1 MNSPRP
7 AARAAAALA
16 LALAAAIPLAGSA
29 PEAQFLAG
37 SLTPAP
43 ALPGEAVS
51 MVITDTTGEGFVFG
65 CFPEIFPGSQT
76 AAPIPPFIG
85 CAAVLFAVAPHGS
98 VGMIWDQTI
107 GGGTAVPPG
116 DYWLRFSSFSPDF
129 QEARSDWFC
138 LSIQLPDE
146 PTLRLLEPA
155 RVGADAAME
164 VVLPG
169 ATFAPYRVLASL
181 DSSQPLALPGLELF
195 LTHDALFEQTLYPD
209 NGVFAGGSGFLD
221 VNGRADDVA
230 LHVPDDPSLAYQ
242 GLVAQAVIEL
252 GGNLYPTNAVAI
264 TVAP

>member
-1 MNSPRP
+1 MNSQRP

-16 LALAAAIPLAGSA
+16 LCAALARAGSA
-29 PEAQFLAG
+29 PEAQSLAG
-37 SLTPAP
+37 ALTPAP
-43 ALPGEAVS
+43 ALPGETVS
-51 MVITDTTGEGFVFG
+51 MVVTDTTGEGFLFG
-65 CFPEIFPGSQT
+65 CFPEIHPGSQA

-98 VGMIWDQTI
+98 VGMTWDQTI
-107 GGGTAVPPG
+107 GGGAAVPPG
-116 DYWLRFSSFSPDF
+116 DYWLRFQSFSLDF

-138 LSIQLPDE
+138 LSVQLPDA

-181 DSSQPLALPGLELF
+181 DSAWPLELPGLELC

-209 NGVFAGGSGFLD
+209 NGVFVGGSGFLD
-221 VNGRADDVA
+221 VNGRTDDVA
-230 LHVPDDPSLAYQ
+230 LRVPDDPSLAYQ